1 MSNRTTEGM
10 RRYWDDAARENAAW
24 YVDTSLRFDDPDLER
39 FFETG
44 RVIAGHALDDGPVA
58 PARLGLAVEIGPGI
72 GRVCRALA
80 ERGFAQVIG
89 IDVSPEMVERARATV
104 DLENVRFEVGDGAS
118 LGCVADTTADLVV
131 SFTVFQHIP
140 DLAVIERYIGEAG
153 RVLRSGGVF
162 AFQWNN
168 TPGSRRWQIRRAL
181 LSALQRS
188 GLRPEKHRRHAPQFL
203 GSRVPLSRIRRALGA
218 AGLELAGTHNE
229 GELFTWAW
237 ARKP

>member
-10 RRYWDDAARENAAW
+10 RRYWDGAARENAAW
-24 YVDTSLRFDDPDLER
+24 YVDTSLSFDAPDLER

-80 ERGFAQVIG
+80 ERGFEQVVG
-89 IDVSPEMVERARATV
+89 VDVSPEMVERARATV
-104 DLENVRFEVGDGAS
+104 DLDNVRFEVGDGAS
-118 LGCVADTTADLVV
+118 LACVADGTADLVV

-140 DLAVIERYIGEAG
+140 DPAVIERYIGEAG
-153 RVLRSGGVF
+153 RILRSGGVF

-168 TPGSRRWQIRRAL
+168 TPGTRRWQLRRAV
-181 LSALQRS
+181 LSVLQRS
-188 GLRPEKHRRHAPQFL
+188 GLRPERHRRHAPEFL
-203 GSRVPLSRIRRALGA
+203 GSRVPLSRIRRALAA
-218 AGLELAGTHNE
+218 AGLELAGTRNE